1 MRRFD
6 LILAAAA
13 TLAALWAPAA
23 SHAED
28 TLKLAVPQKG
38 FWDTSVADFGQRAGF
53 FKKEGLNL
61 DILYTHGGA
70 DTDRAIFSGSVDIG
84 IANGLLGVIGAYN
97 KGVPVRVISSE
108 FTGASDLFWYA
119 RTESGIKSLK
129 DAAGKTMG
137 FSSPGSSTNLV
148 GGLLLKKAG
157 VDLKFTPVGGPAA
170 SLTQVMSG
178 QIDIGWAT
186 PLFVFT
192 EIDQGKALIVARG
205 SSLPEIANET
215 IRVQVSTAP
224 IVKAKHDLLVRFQ
237 RAYLKTIEWMYKDDQ
252 ATKWFAEGANAS
264 EAQAKRA
271 RDQFFPEKALRLG
284 AVHGMDLAMKQAI
297 DFKRLEQPLTKAQI
311 AELMAIVPASAP
323 K

>member
-1 MRRFD
+1 MRRRH
-6 LILAAAA
+6 LIWAAAA
-13 TLAALWAPAA
+13 ALVVAAAPAA
-23 SHAED
+23 RAED
-28 TLKLAVPQKG
+28 VLKLAVPQKG
-38 FWDTSVADFGQRAGF
+38 FWDTSVAEFGQRAGIF
-53 FKKEGLNL
+53 AKEGLKL

-119 RTESGIKSLK
+119 RAESGIKSLK
-129 DAAGKTMG
+129 DAGGKTMG
-137 FSSPGSSTNLV
+137 YSSPGSSTNLV
-148 GGLLLKKAG
+148 GGLLLKQAG

-186 PLFVFT
+186 PPFVFN
-192 EIDQGKALIVARG
+192 EIDQHKAVIVARG
-205 SSLPEIANET
+205 SDLPAIANET

-224 IVKAKHDLLVRFQ
+224 IVKAKHELLVRFQ

-252 ATKWFAEGANAS
+252 AVKWFAEGANVS
-264 EAQAKRA
+264 EAQGKRA

-284 AVHGMDLAMKQAI
+284 AVHGMDLAMQQAI
-297 DFKRLEQPLTKAQI
+297 DFKRLEKPLTKAQI
-311 AELMAIVPASAP
+311 AELMAIVPTTS

>member
-1 MRRFD
+1 MNRRH

-13 TLAALWAPAA
+13 ALAVSAAPAA
-23 SHAED
+23 RAED
-28 TLKLAVPQKG
+28 VLKLAVPQKG

-53 FKKEGLNL
+53 FAKEGLKL

-84 IANGLLGVIGAYN
+84 IANGLLGVLGAYN

-119 RTESGIKSLK
+119 RTDSGIKSLK

-137 FSSPGSSTNLV
+137 YSSPGSSTNLV
-148 GGLLLKKAG
+148 GGLLVKQANNG
-157 VDLKFTPVGGPAA
+157 IKFLPVGGPAA

-186 PLFVFT
+186 PPFVFN
-192 EIDQGKALIVARG
+192 EIDQHKALIVARG
-205 SSLPEIANET
+205 SQLPEIQNET

-224 IVKAKHDLLVRFQ
+224 IVKAKHALLVRFQ
-237 RAYLKTIEWMYKDDQ
+237 RAYLKTIEWMYTSDQ
-252 ATKWFAEGANAS
+252 AVKWFAEGAHVT
-264 EAQAKRA
+264 EAQGLRA
-271 RDQFFPEKALRLG
+271 RNQFFPERALRLG
-284 AVHGMDLAMKQAI
+284 AVHGLDLAMKQAI
-297 DFKRLEQPLTKAQI
+297 DFKRLQKPLTKTQI
-311 AELMAIVPASAP
+311 AELMAIVPATS